1 MVAVMAKPRRSA
13 GPKVTFEADYFAR
26 TYGRIT
32 RNDDVALTE
41 LVANAW
47 DAGASKVEI
56 TIPTQPGDELTVEDD
71 GCGLTEAEFQQRWM
85 SLAYSRKAHQ
95 GEAVEF
101 PPGREG
107 RRRAFGRNGVGRHA
121 LFCFGNAYDVVTTKG
136 GKRYSVTIECIKE
149 TSDQPFK
156 TVNPKCEK
164 VAANL
169 HGTRLSVRVQR
180 NCPDAVAIRD
190 ILGCRFVADPTFQI
204 IVNGIAVEAQ
214 AATGFTEQKVVKLD
228 KVTLRLKTY
237 DSGSTGRTMRQSG
250 VAFWVGKRL
259 VGRPSWTVDDQ
270 TILDGRNRFARRLVI
285 VAETD
290 DLYDEVE
297 EDWTRFR
304 DGETVK
310 AVYKAVIE
318 YANDIVRKY
327 LSEQVQETTANVVR
341 DNSDQIRTLDPV
353 QRAELSEF
361 VEQVKQVSPALPQ
374 DVLDTAVRAF
384 VNLIETRSGRSL
396 IKRLSVL
403 SHEDIEGLD
412 SILNEWSIQ
421 DCMAVLDEI
430 GRRIRVVEMIEK
442 LMADPATN
450 ELHTLHP
457 LVTEARWLFGP
468 EFESSEFASNIS
480 IKNAVSQVLRKKF
493 PDAAFENPRKRAD
506 LLILPDRTIAAT
518 CTDTPEANGI
528 CHIQRILLI
537 ELKKGQSA
545 IGLEEMSQAVGYI
558 QDIHGTGLVDG
569 VPPITAFVV
578 GYSVKERTIDRHD
591 LGRSGVVS
599 AATFGGLV
607 RTANIRLFKLR
618 DQVQARFKDISGVSL
633 IDQLLASNPEQQS
646 YLKDPLSAN
655 PHSVG
660 SNIVPGSSNVASS

>member
-1 MVAVMAKPRRSA
+1 MYGEQGIVMVVVVAKQSRTS
-13 GPKVTFEADYFAR
+13 GPKVTFEADYFPR

-47 DAGASKVEI
+47 DAGASKVAI

-71 GCGLTEAEFQQRWM
+71 GCGLTEAEFEQRWM

-156 TVNPKCEK
+156 TGNAKTEK
-164 VAANL
+164 VATNL

-180 NCPDAVAIRD
+180 NSPDAVAIRD

-204 IVNGIAVEAQ
+204 IVNDVAVEAQ
-214 AATGFTEQKVVKLD
+214 SATGFTEQKVVKLD

-297 EDWTRFR
+297 EDWSRFR

-341 DNSDQIRTLDPV
+341 DNRDQIRTLDPV
-353 QRAELSEF
+353 QRVELSEF

-374 DVLDTAVRAF
+374 EVLDTAVRAF

-403 SHEDIEGLD
+403 SHDDIEGLD

-442 LMADPATN
+442 LMADPTTN

-480 IKNAVSQVLRKKF
+480 IKNAVSQVFQKKF
-493 PDAAFENPRKRAD
+493 PGSAFENPRKRAD
-506 LLILPDRTIAAT
+506 LLVLPDRTIST
-518 CTDTPEANGI
+518 TGTDTIEPSGI
-528 CHIQRILLI
+528 SRIQRLLLI

-545 IGLEEMSQAVGYI
+545 IGREEIDQAGGYI
-558 QDIHGTGLVDG
+558 EDIHGTGLVDG
-569 VPPITAFVV
+569 TPPITAFVV
-578 GYSVKERTIDRHD
+578 GYTIKEKTISR
-591 LGRSGVVS
+591 REYSTSGTVH

-607 RTANIRLFKLR
+607 RTANARLFKLR
-618 DQVQARFKDISGVSL
+618 DQVQARFKGISGENI
-633 IDQLLASNPEQQS
+633 IDQLLAANPDQLD
-646 YLKDPLSAN
+646 YLKADL
-655 PHSVG
+655 
-660 SNIVPGSSNVASS
+660 